1 MGEPGELAG
10 RAAVVTGGTRGIG
23 RAAVQALAASGASVL
38 LTGRDGAVAQA
49 AAHDL
54 SVDGGSVEGVG
65 ADQGSDA
72 DWSRVVARAEEAFGR
87 LDIIVVNAGISWAQ
101 PTGEMTLDD
110 FRRLNRV
117 NLKGAFLGL
126 KHGAAALRRGGRG
139 GSVVI
144 VSSIVG
150 AKVGVR
156 DHLHY
161 AAAKAGVR
169 MMGKAAALELG
180 PENIRINTV
189 HPGITRTDMTAG
201 FPPDLARV
209 IPLRRFGEPSDVASA
224 ILFLASD
231 RARFMTGAEIVVD
244 GGWIAQ

>member
-1 MGEPGELAG
+1 
-10 RAAVVTGGTRGIG
+10 
-23 RAAVQALAASGASVL
+23 LAAAGASVL
-38 LTGRDGAVAQA
+38 LTGREDTLAQA
-49 AAHDL
+49 AAIDL
-54 SVDGGSVEGVG
+54 CEDGRRVEGVG

-72 DWSRVVARAEEAFGR
+72 DWSRVVTRAEEAFGR
-87 LDIIVVNAGISWAQ
+87 LDILVLNAGISWAQ
-101 PTGEMTLDD
+101 PTAEMTLED

-126 KHGAAALRRGGRG
+126 KHGAEAFRRSGRG

-150 AKVGVR
+150 AKIGVR

-169 MMGKAAALELG
+169 MMCKAAALELG

-189 HPGITRTDMTAG
+189 HPGLTRTDMTAG
-201 FPPDLARV
+201 FPPELAKV
-209 IPLRRFGEPSDVASA
+209 IPLQRFGEASDVADA